1 MNGPGNETHLLPLG
15 GSGDWGVWPS
25 LVVRTTGM
33 PFDWLDTSG
42 VSGTHSFEAA
52 KEAALKQLATAA
64 DDDRFQSA
72 LAWQN
77 PLLGEQVRKGAH
89 LSGRRRRYL
98 RRSLAAYVSRY
109 CAKNDTI
116 GFFGPSVWGTWGT
129 GPTRVTPAG
138 RAPRSRDVYLELWAV
153 RALARALRLRHGL
166 DPWVVPHLA
175 PSLDL
180 TSDVFPLQDGSRISV
195 TPLRRTVLEACD
207 GTRAAYEIPL
217 GCPDLDADEVRD
229 EVRRLRAMGV
239 LSTDFAIHQ
248 ARRPERQLR
257 GQLMRVS
264 DVARRTAALRDLD
277 EVVRAVAALKNHT
290 GQPAQLA
297 QALTT
302 AEEVFVR
309 VTGERAE
316 HGAGQFYAGK
326 RIAYEDCVA
335 DLDVELGPEILD
347 RAGPVLDLVLTSSR
361 WFSHVVAQEYV
372 RSARRIMAD
381 DEGRPADDG
390 YPLARLLAAMATT
403 FWDDAVRPVDAAS
416 AELRA
421 RWTKILGPHADGSPT
436 TRTVAGIR
444 DAVHEMFPA
453 DGPAWTE
460 AGWHSPDL
468 MIDAASAEDIRAGRF
483 RVVLGELHSCVNTVN
498 ALLFLDTAP
507 NAPEIRRW
515 IDREIAG
522 AISPLYPFSTGH
534 VNSRTAPPGAHLSPM
549 CRYIGIGGEP
559 SYHPRSAEL
568 IPITSLQVV
577 PAGEGFR
584 VVSTDGTFQEDLVQV
599 LGDYLSSAAVQSFGF
614 LEPRDHQPRITI
626 DDVVVCRETWRVPF
640 TDLPGPDTKEEPV
653 HTFFQ
658 TLRERLEL
666 PQNVFVRVAGEVK
679 PVYVDLANPLMADML
694 WSKIRRGRERVPDGG
709 LAFSEMLPGPDGMWL
724 RDDDGQ
730 RYPVE
735 FRIVCTDRKNHD

>member
-1 MNGPGNETHLLPLG
+1 MNDTHLLPLG

-33 PFDWLDTSG
+33 PFDWLDTSDMA
-42 VSGTHSFEAA
+42 TPDSFEEA
-52 KEAALKQLATAA
+52 KEAALRQLATAA
-64 DDDRFQSA
+64 DNDLFRSA

-89 LSGRRRRYL
+89 LAGKRRRYL
-98 RRSLAAYVSRY
+98 RRSLAAYASRY

-129 GPTRVTPAG
+129 EPTRVTPAG
-138 RAPRSRDVYLELWAV
+138 RAPRSRDVYMELWAV

-166 DPWVVPHLA
+166 DPWVVPHVA
-175 PSLDL
+175 PGLDL
-180 TSDVFPLQDGSRISV
+180 TSDVFPLQDGSQLSV
-195 TPLRRTVLEACD
+195 TPLRRAVLEACD

-217 GCPDLDADEVRD
+217 GCPESDAGEVRD

-264 DVARRTAALRDLD
+264 DVERRTAALRDLD

-297 QALTT
+297 QALTA
-302 AEEVFVR
+302 AEEAFVR

-316 HGAGQFYAGK
+316 QGAGKFYAGR

-335 DLDVELGPEILD
+335 DLDVELGPEVLE

-361 WFSHVVAQEYV
+361 WFSRMIAAEYV
-372 RSARRIMAD
+372 RAARQIMAD
-381 DEGRPADDG
+381 DEGRSSDGG
-390 YPLARLLAAMATT
+390 YPFAYLLAAMSTT
-403 FWDDAVRPVDAAS
+403 FWDDPVRPADAAC

-421 RWTKILGPHADGSPT
+421 RWTKILRPNADGTPT
-436 TRTVAGIR
+436 TRTAAEIR
-444 DAVHEMFPA
+444 DAVYEMFPA

-460 AGWHSPDL
+460 ARWHSPDL
-468 MIDAASAEDIRAGRF
+468 MIDAAGADDIRAGRF

-507 NAPEIRRW
+507 NAPAIRGW

-522 AISPLYPFSTGH
+522 AITPLYPFSTGH
-534 VNSRTAPPGAHLSPM
+534 VNSRTAPPGAHLSPL
-549 CRYIGIGGEP
+549 CRYIGIGSEP

-568 IPITSLQVV
+568 IPITSLRVV
-577 PAGEGFR
+577 PAGDGFR
-584 VVSTDGTFQEDLVQV
+584 VVSVDGSFEEDLVQV

-614 LEPRDHQPRITI
+614 LERRDHQPRITI

-640 TDLPGPDTKEEPV
+640 TELPGPDAKEEPV
-653 HTFFQ
+653 HAFFQ
-658 TLRERLEL
+658 ALRERLGV

-679 PVYVDLANPLMADML
+679 PVYVDLANPLLADML
-694 WSKIRRGRERVPDGG
+694 WSKIRRGRERVPDGD
-709 LAFSEMLPGPDGMWL
+709 LAFSEMLPGPDGMWF
-724 RDDDGQ
+724 RDDAGQ